1 MVSQRR
7 ISQIIAAE
15 GWLAVYDVGTGDVTD
30 IRTRP
35 LVCWALMEEPG
46 GAGGTSVV
54 GLDADYVA
62 GAAGASG
69 MHGREGD
76 HGRFLG
82 YVRVGESLARF
93 RKD

>member
-7 ISQIIAAE
+7 ITQIIPAE
-15 GWLAVYDVGTGDVTD
+15 GWLAVYDMGTGDVSD

-35 LVCWALMEEPG
+35 LICWALMADSC
-46 GAGGTSVV
+46 AGGELSGTNVV
-54 GLDADYVA
+54 GLDADH
-62 GAAGASG
+62 AAGNTPADSG
-69 MHGREGD
+69 T
-76 HGRFLG
+76 FLG